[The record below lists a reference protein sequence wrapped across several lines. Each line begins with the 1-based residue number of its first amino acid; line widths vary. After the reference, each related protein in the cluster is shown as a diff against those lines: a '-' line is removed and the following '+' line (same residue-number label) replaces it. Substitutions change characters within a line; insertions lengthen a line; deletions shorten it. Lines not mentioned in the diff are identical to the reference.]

1 MKAESKFWVEV
12 KAKLS
17 PHFVL
22 TRTDLVSISGWPD
35 VVLYNKNGTFLT
47 IELKVTRSYSIKLSP
62 HQMGFHILHPRNT
75 FILVKPLAAPLSIL
89 SDKVSSRLSDKVS
102 SDKLLEPYLYKGS
115 SVQELA
121 ARGLKLE
128 PFIKGWGIIIEYFGS
143 L

>member
-1 MKAESKFWVEV
+1 MKHESKFWYEV
-12 KAKLS
+12 KAKLG

-47 IELKVTRSYSIKLSP
+47 IELKVAQSNFVRLSA
-62 HQMGFHILHPRNT
+62 HQIGFHILHPKNT

-121 ARGLKLE
+121 TRGLRLE

>member
-89 SDKVSSRLSDKVS
+89 SDK
-102 SDKLLEPYLYKGS
+102 LLEPYLYKGS

-121 ARGLKLE
+121 ARGLELE
-128 PFIKGWGIIIEYFGS
+128 PFLTGWPIIIDYFKS
-143 L
+143 C

>member
-1 MKAESKFWVEV
+1 VKSESKFWQEV
-12 KAKLS
+12 KAKLG

-47 IELKVTRSYSIKLSP
+47 IELKVAQSNSVRLSA
-62 HQMGFHILHPRNT
+62 HQIGFHILHPRNT
-75 FILVKPLAAPLSIL
+75 FILVKPLAPPLSI
-89 SDKVSSRLSDKVS
+89 LSDKVS

-121 ARGLKLE
+121 ARGLKLA

>member
-1 MKAESKFWVEV
+1 VKSESKFWQEV

-47 IELKVTRSYSIKLSP
+47 IELKVAQSNSVKLSA
-62 HQMGFHILHPRNT
+62 HQLGFHILHPKNT
-75 FILVKPLAAPLSIL
+75 FILVKPLAASLSKL
-89 SDKVSSRLSDKVS
+89 SDKKLS
-102 SDKLLEPYLYKGS
+102 EPYLYKGS
-115 SVQELA
+115 SCSELA
-121 ARGLKLE
+121 ARGLKLA
-128 PFIKGWGIIIEYFGS
+128 PFVTGWPLIIQHFAS

>member
-47 IELKVTRSYSIKLSP
+47 IELKVTRSYSVKFSP
-62 HQMGFHILHPRNT
+62 HQMSFHILHPRNT
-75 FILVKPLAAPLSIL
+75 FVLVKPLAAPLSIL
-89 SDKVSSRLSDKVS
+89 SDKASITKAS

>member
-47 IELKVTRSYSIKLSP
+47 IELKVTRSYSVKLSP
-62 HQMGFHILHPRNT
+62 HQMGFHILHPKNT
-75 FILVKPLAAPLSIL
+75 FILVKPLAASHSKLS
-89 SDKVSSRLSDKVS
+89 
-102 SDKLLEPYLYKGS
+102 EPYLYKGS
-115 SVQELA
+115 SCSELA
-121 ARGLKLE
+121 ARGLKLA
-128 PFIKGWGIIIEYFGS
+128 PFITGWPIIIDYFGS
-143 L
+143 C

>member
-47 IELKVTRSYSIKLSP
+47 IELKVTRSYSVKLSS

-75 FILVKPLAAPLSIL
+75 FILVKPLAPSRSIL
-89 SDKVSSRLSDKVS
+89 S
-102 SDKLLEPYLYKGS
+102 EPYLYKGS

>member
-47 IELKVTRSYSIKLSP
+47 IELKVTRSYSVKLSP
-62 HQMGFHILHPRNT
+62 HQMSFHILHPRNT

-89 SDKVSSRLSDKVS
+89 SDKVSITKVS
-102 SDKLLEPYLYKGS
+102 SSKLLEPYLYKGS
-115 SVQELA
+115 SVQDLA
-121 ARGLKLE
+121 TRGLKLE
-128 PFIKGWGIIIEYFGS
+128 PFVTGWPLIIQHFAS

>member
-1 MKAESKFWVEV
+1 VKAESKFWVEV

-47 IELKVTRSYSIKLSP
+47 IELKVTRSYSVKLSP
-62 HQMGFHILHPRNT
+62 HQMSFHILHPRNT

-89 SDKVSSRLSDKVS
+89 SDKVSITKVS
-102 SDKLLEPYLYKGS
+102 SSKLLEPYLYKGS
-115 SVQELA
+115 SVQDLA
-121 ARGLKLE
+121 TRGLKLE
-128 PFIKGWGIIIEYFGS
+128 PFVTGWPLIIQHFAS

>member
-1 MKAESKFWVEV
+1 MKSESKFWQEV
-12 KAKLS
+12 KAKLG

-47 IELKVTRSYSIKLSP
+47 IELKVAQSNFVRLSA
-62 HQMGFHILHPRNT
+62 HQIGFHILHPKNT
-75 FILVKPLAAPLSIL
+75 FILVKPLAPPLSIL
-89 SDKVSSRLSDKVS
+89 SDKVSN
-102 SDKLLEPYLYKGS
+102 DKLLEPYLYKGS

-121 ARGLKLE
+121 ARGLELA
-128 PFIKGWGIIIEYFGS
+128 PFLTGWPIIIDYFKS

>member
-1 MKAESKFWVEV
+1 MKSESKFWQEV
-12 KAKLS
+12 KTKLG

-47 IELKVTRSYSIKLSP
+47 IELKVAQSNSVRLSA
-62 HQMGFHILHPRNT
+62 HQIGFHILHPKNT

-89 SDKVSSRLSDKVS
+89 SNKASSS
-102 SDKLLEPYLYKGS
+102 KLLEPYLYKGS

-121 ARGLKLE
+121 TRGVKLA
-128 PFIKGWGIIIEYFGS
+128 PFITGWPIIIDYFKS
-143 L
+143 C

>member
-1 MKAESKFWVEV
+1 MKSESKFWQEV
-12 KAKLS
+12 KAKLG

-47 IELKVTRSYSIKLSP
+47 IELKVTRSYSVKLSP

-75 FILVKPLAAPLSIL
+75 FILVKPLAPPLSI
-89 SDKVSSRLSDKVS
+89 LSDKVS